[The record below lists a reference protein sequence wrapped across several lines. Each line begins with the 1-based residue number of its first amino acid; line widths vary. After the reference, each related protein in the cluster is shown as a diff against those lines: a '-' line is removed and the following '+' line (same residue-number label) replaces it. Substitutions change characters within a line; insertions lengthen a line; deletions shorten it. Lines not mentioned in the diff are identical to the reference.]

1 VGITFQEDHI
11 KVPFLITI
19 LEKYKTS
26 FYLAQTMMLGYEVNI
41 ILNSVYKQAGSHPGL
56 HTSMQGDKNI
66 QKLIPDFSQLSGNII
81 LGTRFNLPKGFYI
94 AANLKIPI
102 ETFKNMFGPFDK
114 NPTHFNSYFVDKM
127 RRGYKSCFTFHLG
140 IDIID

>member
-1 VGITFQEDHI
+1 
-11 KVPFLITI
+11 
-19 LEKYKTS
+19 
-26 FYLAQTMMLGYEVNI
+26 MMLGYEVNI

-66 QKLIPDFSQLSGNII
+66 QKSIQDFSRLSGNII

-127 RRGYKSCFTFHLG
+127 RSGYKSCFTFHLLE
-140 IDIID
+140 

>member
-1 VGITFQEDHI
+1 INILAGYNFDFSSNRKLGFETGIGYGFPILLELKEVGITFQEDHI
-11 KVPFLITI
+11 KIPFLITI

-66 QKLIPDFSQLSGNII
+66 QKSIPDFSRLSGNII
-81 LGTRFNLPKGFYI
+81 LGTRFNSPKGFYI
-94 AANLKIPI
+94 AANIKIPI
-102 ETFKNMFGPFDK
+102 ETFKN
-114 NPTHFNSYFVDKM
+114 
-127 RRGYKSCFTFHLG
+127 
-140 IDIID
+140 